1 MKAIK
6 LTYLTVVLILISVCK
21 YYDVKAAYNSDC
33 VSTGVMNSAMASA
46 MKLKPLFASYSNTGN
61 SGTSET
67 DLYSYTVAASQLSNN
82 GESLECYYGLSL
94 SGLLTTTKNIRVY
107 FGGTK
112 LYDSGALTLSLT
124 SSASTI
130 TANIVRVSSSTIRY
144 NVFQTVNGVSIAN
157 PVAVGE
163 VSGLTLSNTQAL
175 KITGQAGGIGAA
187 TNNIIA
193 SLGKVTWVAA
203 P

>member
-1 MKAIK
+1 MKSKYFLLFIVVMVIK
-6 LTYLTVVLILISVCK
+6 FATLDK
-21 YYDVKAAYNSDC
+21 ANAAYKSDC
-33 VSTGVMNSAMASA
+33 VSTGEMNTAMSSVM
-46 MKLKPLFASYSNTGN
+46 KVKPLFASYSNTGN

-67 DLYSYTVAASQLSNN
+67 DLYSYSVAAGQLANN

-94 SGLLTTTKNIRVY
+94 SGLLTTTKIIKVY
-107 FGGTK
+107 FGGTNI
-112 LYDSGALTLSLT
+112 YSSGTLTLSLT
-124 SSASTI
+124 ASSSSV
-130 TANIVRVSSSTIRY
+130 TANIVRVSSSTVRY
-144 NVFQTVNGVSIAN
+144 NVFQSINGVTIAN

-163 VSGLTLSNTQAL
+163 VTGLTLSNAQTL

-187 TNNIIA
+187 SNNIVA